1 MILPDRIEI
10 RIVDRSGQS
19 NSLPNIILG
28 LKVFKNKDAWYNYSI
43 FKTDHD
49 GHIILTRQQIID
61 NTELKRDRYIESST
75 PTRFEIYVWDGLM
88 IVGLINTTKRLLELY
103 KDESFIRTDLLR
115 HGIAEENIPA
125 AVEAT
130 QKKAIDDLA
139 LFEQIKDAINANVQ
153 IYTEKIQDVWLDV
166 SPKQYEFMIE

>member
-1 MILPDRIEI
+1 MVLPDKIEI

-19 NSLPNIILG
+19 NPLPNIILG
-28 LKVFKNKDAWYNYSI
+28 LKVFKNNNAWYNYSV
-43 FKTDHD
+43 FKTDSD

-61 NTELKRDRYIESST
+61 NTELKHDRYIESGT

-88 IVGLINTTKRLLELY
+88 TVGLINTTKRLLDLY
-103 KDESFIRTDLLR
+103 NDESFIRTDLSR
-115 HGIAEENIPA
+115 HGVAEENIPA

-130 QKKAIDDLA
+130 QKKGREDLA

-166 SPKQYEFMIE
+166 SPKQYEFIIE